1 SSLKT
6 VVEQL
11 ADGHSD
17 VFTAPRTLCLDKVAP
32 SLFESIALKLSVFFR
47 LKFSVLLLKPNTV
60 ALKQLSFT
68 FLCPYNLTPG
78 ADIVIE
84 LMISKR
90 GCYPWILWVRLL
102 SRRYFFVGSFVRRWI
117 TFLCKLSLHPFAH
130 PRMS

>member
-1 SSLKT
+1 MHEFFSALKT

-17 VFTAPRTLCLDKVAP
+17 VFTARRTLSLDKGAP
-32 SLFESIALKLSVFFR
+32 SLFESIALKLALCRRV
-47 LKFSVLLLKPNTV
+47 KFSVVLLKPNTV

-90 GCYPWILWVRLL
+90 GCYPWILWV
-102 SRRYFFVGSFVRRWI
+102 
-117 TFLCKLSLHPFAH
+117 
-130 PRMS
+130 